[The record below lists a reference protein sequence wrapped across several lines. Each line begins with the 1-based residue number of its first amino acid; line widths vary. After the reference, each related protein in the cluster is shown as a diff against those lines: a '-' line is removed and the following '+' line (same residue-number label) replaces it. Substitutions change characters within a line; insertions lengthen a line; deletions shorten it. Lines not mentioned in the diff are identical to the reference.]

1 MPKLGFTIN
10 SKFDPTSIEDYS
22 KMFKSY
28 IDTYKDYEER
38 YQTLID
44 NASLLEKL
52 NANENDTE
60 AYKRYK
66 EYLNGVEELAN
77 NLATNGWDRNKDI
90 AGAMKAKKDYMQII
104 KPIEEAYNTR
114 EKLAEEQRKLL
125 AQNPTMMF
133 DTDMA
138 NISIDSLI
146 GKPGTYKS
154 YSGALLTSQVAEAA
168 KNLAREVKENPRKWR
183 SILGNQYYET
193 MMQSG
198 YTSDQILAAM
208 TGVPGAATELTKIIN
223 DVLDSSDIASW
234 GNADVMQRARDYA
247 AQGLWNAIGS
257 IKYDTLGNM
266 GYERKPNGKS
276 TETESMLAINPVNIY
291 SAKRVKEDRV
301 KNKNINNY
309 FTKDSTTGKI
319 TFNRDKY
326 SKNQELYDDAIKHT
340 DFNGS
345 DYYYN
350 GSDYYNN
357 IVIDYN
363 KEINNT
369 LQQYLPEGVT
379 VKTATDEQLVS
390 AYEQYVKDYEAI
402 QNNSY
407 DAHKET
413 AYQFNIASSNQKDF
427 KNALMTGIKSTGKL
441 RGVDYNPDTYEIEV
455 TGDDLSSVDLND
467 DKTQVTSLEM
477 SPYGIIVNINVK
489 GEVKQYQLP
498 ASMNGR
504 DQEGTLKQLQAATDI
519 NKMITDGYFIDENT
533 GEKKYL
539 TEQQKA
545 DMYIFYQA
553 YIDAAHRLAAN
564 IGFVND
570 TQPQKFSAI
579 GH

>member
-10 SKFDPTSIEDYS
+10 SRFDPTSIEDYL

-28 IDTYKDYEER
+28 IDTYKDYETR

-52 NANENDTE
+52 QANTNDKA
-60 AYKRYK
+60 AYDRYS
-66 EYLNGVEELAN
+66 EYLKGVEELAN

-125 AQNPTMMF
+125 AQDPTRLF
-133 DTDMA
+133 DND
-138 NISIDSLI
+138 ISNASVDSFI

-154 YSGALLTSQVAEAA
+154 YSGALLTNHVAEAA
-168 KNLAREVKENPRKWR
+168 KNLAKEVKENPRKWR

-198 YTSDQILAAM
+198 YTSNQILAAM
-208 TGVPGAATELTKIIN
+208 VGAPGAATELTKIIN
-223 DVLDSSDIASW
+223 DVLDSSGIASW
-234 GNADVMQRARDYA
+234 GNADAMQRARDYA

-257 IKYDTLGNM
+257 VNYATLGNM

-276 TETESMLAINPVNIY
+276 TEPESMLAINPVNIY
-291 SAKRVKEDRV
+291 SAKKRKEDRV
-301 KNKNINNY
+301 KNKNIADY
-309 FTKDSTTGKI
+309 FIKDPVTGEV
-319 TFNRDKY
+319 TFNKDRY
-326 SKNQELYDDAIKHT
+326 SKYQIQYDDAVRNAELPT
-340 DFNGS
+340 LNS
-345 DYYYN
+345 V
-350 GSDYYNN
+350 NN
-357 IVIDYN
+357 DLIIDYN

-369 LQQYLPEGVT
+369 LQQYLPKGVT
-379 VKTATDEQLVS
+379 VKTATDKQLVS
-390 AYEQYVKDYEAI
+390 AYEQYVKDYEAV
-402 QNNSY
+402 QSGSY

-441 RGVDYNPDTYEIEV
+441 KGVDYNPDTYQIEV

-467 DKTQVTSLEM
+467 DDTQVTSLEM
-477 SPYGIIVNINVK
+477 SPYGIIVNVNVK

-504 DQEGTLKQLQAATDI
+504 DQENTLKQLQAATEL
-519 NKMITDGYFIDENT
+519 NKQIMDGYVIDKNT

-539 TEQQKA
+539 TEQQKVEIY
-545 DMYIFYQA
+545 MYYQA

-579 GH
+579 GY

>member
-1 MPKLGFTIN
+1 MPKLGFVVN

-22 KMFKSY
+22 KMFESY
-28 IDTYKDYEER
+28 ADTYKDYETR

-52 NANENDTE
+52 NANENDKE
-60 AYKRYK
+60 AYTRYK
-66 EYLNGVEELAN
+66 NYLNSVEELAN

-125 AQNPTMMF
+125 AQDPTRLF
-133 DTDMA
+133 DND
-138 NISIDSLI
+138 ISNTSVDSFI

-168 KNLAREVKENPRKWR
+168 KNLAKEVKENPRKWR

-198 YTSDQILAAM
+198 YTSNQILAAM
-208 TGVPGAATELTKIIN
+208 VGAPGAATELTKIIN
-223 DVLDSSDIASW
+223 DVLDSSGIASW
-234 GNADVMQRARDYA
+234 SNAEAMQRARDYA

-257 IKYDTLGNM
+257 VNYATLGNM
-266 GYERKPNGKS
+266 GYEKKPNGKS
-276 TETESMLAINPVNIY
+276 TEPESMLAINPVNIY
-291 SAKRVKEDRV
+291 SARKIKEDRV
-301 KNKNINNY
+301 KNKNINDY
-309 FTKDSTTGKI
+309 FIKNPVTGEV
-319 TFNRDKY
+319 TFNRDRY
-326 SKNQELYDDAIKHT
+326 SKYQMQYDYAVRNVEFT
-340 DFNGS
+340 PNGG
-345 DYYYN
+345 DTYN
-350 GSDYYNN
+350 L
-357 IVIDYN
+357 IIDYN
-363 KEINNT
+363 KEINDT

-379 VKTATDEQLVS
+379 VKTATDKQLVS
-390 AYEQYVKDYEAI
+390 AYEQYVKDHEAVH
-402 QNNSY
+402 NSSY

-427 KNALMTGIKSTGKL
+427 KNALMTGIKSTNKL
-441 RGVDYNPDTYEIEV
+441 KGVDYNPDTYQIEL
-455 TGDDLSSVDLND
+455 TGDDLSSVDLNSD
-467 DKTQVTSLEM
+467 DTQVTSLEM
-477 SPYGIIVNINVK
+477 SPYGIIVNVNVK

-498 ASMNGR
+498 ARANGR
-504 DQEGTLKQLQAATDI
+504 DQEGTLKQLQAATEL
-519 NKMITDGYFIDENT
+519 NKQIMDGYVIDKNT

-545 DMYIFYQA
+545 EMYMYYQA

-570 TQPQKFSAI
+570 TQPQKFPAI
-579 GH
+579 VY